1 MCDLRE
7 GVILGSLVSPGSKRG
22 AEGSRECG
30 PGALGGSF
38 ME

>member
-30 PGALGGSF
+30 PGALSGSF